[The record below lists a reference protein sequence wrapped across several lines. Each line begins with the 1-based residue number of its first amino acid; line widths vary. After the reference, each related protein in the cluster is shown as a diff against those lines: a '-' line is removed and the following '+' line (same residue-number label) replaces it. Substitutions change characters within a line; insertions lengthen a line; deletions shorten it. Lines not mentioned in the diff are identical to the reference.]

1 VNSKTLWHG
10 VFTTDYLGRILRP
23 GPFEDATEQR
33 LTLGQRLI
41 IVLLASLGLGW
52 GISLA
57 VSSLVSALL

>member
-1 VNSKTLWHG
+1 MNSKTLWHG

-23 GPFEDATEQR
+23 EDATEQR

-52 GISLA
+52 GIWLA

>member
-1 VNSKTLWHG
+1 
-10 VFTTDYLGRILRP
+10 LRP
-23 GPFEDATEQR
+23 GPFEDATEQQ

-52 GISLA
+52 GIWLA

>member
-23 GPFEDATEQR
+23 GPFGDATEQR

-52 GISLA
+52 GIWLA